1 MKLTEAKQLIDKLA
15 EMWPDHEVRI
25 VLPMSGP
32 QKEMAAD
39 VRGMGYF
46 THWEGSA
53 HAEADLVVKDKI
65 DGDTGP
71 TRSETSSS

>member
-1 MKLTEAKQLIDKLA
+1 MKLTEAKKLIDKLS

-25 VLPMSGP
+25 TLPMSKL
-32 QKEMAAD
+32 QKNMADD
-39 VRGMGYF
+39 VRRLGYF

-53 HAEADLVVKDKI
+53 HADADLVVKDKI
-65 DGDTGP
+65 DGDTRP